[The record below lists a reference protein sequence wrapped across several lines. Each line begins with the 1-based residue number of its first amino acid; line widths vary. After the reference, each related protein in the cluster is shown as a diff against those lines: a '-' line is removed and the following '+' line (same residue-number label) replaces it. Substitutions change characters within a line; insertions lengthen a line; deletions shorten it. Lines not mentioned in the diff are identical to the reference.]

1 MAALNHLRDPKL
13 WSFGENRGLLGKTV
27 VFRHSKG
34 LFPPLYILNANVD
47 YFTIILNRACFHS
60 LHSASNIHLV
70 KTMARIPKQSKN
82 SSVEKKLLRQKRDR
96 RKSCLEK
103 KTREYS
109 KICGADICLGIHIR
123 QSGKVF
129 IYSADTSGFW
139 SFLSSQ
145 FVSLGE
151 NRRSQ
156 VF

>member
-1 MAALNHLRDPKL
+1 MGGLNQ
-13 WSFGENRGLLGKTV
+13 NRGLVGKTVVGKTV
-27 VFRHSKG
+27 VFRRSKG
-34 LFPPLYILNANVD
+34 PFPPLYILNTNVD
-47 YFTIILNRACFHS
+47 YFTIIFNRACFHS
-60 LHSASNIHLV
+60 LHSARNIHLL

-82 SSVEKKLLRQKRDR
+82 SSVEKKSLRQKRDR

-109 KICGADICLGIHIR
+109 KICGADVCLGIRIR

-129 IYSADTSGFW
+129 IYSADASGFW

-145 FVSLGE
+145 LVSPGG
-151 NRRSQ
+151 NGRSQ